1 MAFHVLPPGE
11 KRKSLPS
18 PGRGHLVIS
27 RENRYNGGST
37 RKEVACMPYA
47 YAALWFAIGLILIF
61 SMGKENKVFY
71 FAGGFFLLLGAWWLA
86 DALLPEVDLFAG
98 GWGIALKVI
107 TGCALAVLAVVF
119 AKEYRKKSREAREK
133 EQQDPAGK
141 E

>member
-1 MAFHVLPPGE
+1 MKGT
-11 KRKSLPS
+11 
-18 PGRGHLVIS
+18 
-27 RENRYNGGST
+27 NGKGT
-37 RKEVACMPYA
+37 WDPMQYFYA
-47 YAALWFAIGLILIF
+47 ILWFAVGLILIF
-61 SMGKENKVFY
+61 SLSKENRIFL